1 LLLGLFLLDPR
12 RPRFFRGLMSTQQE
26 QDDYIFSCVRHNR
39 LDEVKAWLDAG
50 NAPDLRDYA
59 GNTLLVRRCTAPRCP
74 LRHAPPPLCA

>member
-1 LLLGLFLLDPR
+1 
-12 RPRFFRGLMSTQQE
+12 MSTQQE

-59 GNTLLVRRCTAPRCP
+59 GNTLLVRRCAAPALPPAPRP
-74 LRHAPPPLCA
+74 ASSVRAT